1 MSKSKF
7 NILTE
12 TEIQKAYEYQK
23 NSTDWT
29 FYSEREF
36 IENLFSNRF
45 NYLLVVY
52 TLFVTAFA
60 AIEGTTNK
68 LIILY
73 LGLFVTIL
81 VSLTIY
87 RAFVKLIITLKILHS
102 LDEKHVFP
110 IIGKETKSKGFSA
123 LGNVNPIIGIVIPC
137 VFIISF
143 IVAIFLITCEIWI
156 IK

>member
-1 MSKSKF
+1 MKKSKF
-7 NILTE
+7 NILTQE
-12 TEIQKAYEYQK
+12 EIQNAYEYQK
-23 NSTDWT
+23 DSTDWT

-52 TLFVTAFA
+52 SLFVTAFA
-60 AIEGTTNK
+60 AISGTTNK

-87 RAFVKLIITLKILHS
+87 RAYVKLIITLKILHS
-102 LDEKHVFP
+102 LDEKQVFP
-110 IIGKETKSKGFSA
+110 IINKETKSKGFSA

-137 VFIISF
+137 VFSLSF
-143 IVAIFLITCEIWI
+143 IIGIILITYGFWTIN
-156 IK
+156 

>member
-7 NILTE
+7 NILKKA
-12 TEIQKAYEYQK
+12 EIKEVYEYQMK
-23 NSTDWT
+23 STDWT

-36 IENLFSNRF
+36 VENLFSNRF

-52 TLFVTAFA
+52 TLFVTAFS
-60 AIEGTTNK
+60 AIVGTTNK

-73 LGLFVTIL
+73 LGLLVTFL

-87 RAFVKLIITLKILHS
+87 RAYVKLIITLKILHS

-110 IIGKETKSKGFSA
+110 IISKETKSKGFLA
-123 LGNVNPIIGIVIPC
+123 LGNVNPIIGIVIPL
-137 VFIISF
+137 VFILSFIIS
-143 IVAIFLITCEIWI
+143 IILITCGFWI
-156 IK
+156 IT